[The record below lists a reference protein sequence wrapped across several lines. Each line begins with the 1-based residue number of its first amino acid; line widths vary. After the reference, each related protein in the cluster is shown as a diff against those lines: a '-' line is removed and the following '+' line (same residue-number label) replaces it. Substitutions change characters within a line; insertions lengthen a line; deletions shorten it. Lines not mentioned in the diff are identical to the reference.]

1 MIKINIKQI
10 IEDLVDT
17 FLDAGKISLELREKG
32 LKKKI
37 KKDNTPVT
45 NGDIEVNK
53 IVTKKI
59 NTATGKSET
68 LDRKEAPRAKR

>member
-32 LKKKI
+32 LKKK
-37 KKDNTPVT
+37 N
-45 NGDIEVNK
+45 
-53 IVTKKI
+53 
-59 NTATGKSET
+59 
-68 LDRKEAPRAKR
+68 

>member
-1 MIKINIKQI
+1 MIKQI

-37 KKDNTPVT
+37 RKD
-45 NGDIEVNK
+45 
-53 IVTKKI
+53 
-59 NTATGKSET
+59 
-68 LDRKEAPRAKR
+68 